1 MTSKPVHRGEP
12 TAARVCLAAFVAV
25 IAAAVPAP
33 AQQQE
38 PAYST
43 WSKVENAPEQR
54 AYKESL
60 RDGGGFDR
68 VAQNFLVD
76 IGLPQLQLPGN
87 LSTIERVRRRIREL
101 LLSERD
107 IADAKALDDANRT
120 AAEFMMRLAGDADA
134 KPVVRVNAMLL
145 VGELR
150 GKDGRP
156 WPAAADALA
165 AACANT
171 SLPMAVRIAA
181 AAGLDRHAEAAAG
194 ASAAAFSSK
203 AAPAI
208 TAMTAPPKPGNDR
221 VASDWLACRGL
232 AMIAT
237 LGPAAQAAVASAT
250 AILQDASRATDVRVR
265 AAAAIGAAATAD
277 SGVEVAKAL
286 ETIRQVAIAALR
298 ADLAEAT
305 RFSLDETIDSDARK
319 ADVTAAAIPEMACRR
334 NAWRL
339 ATLADAVERP
349 GGAAGLA
356 GLRGANAD
364 AAKALATSLREA
376 AGKLDA
382 EPNAKTVGI
391 VLQSLDGTPQA
402 ASPAGGTPA
411 SSPATRPGRDGA
423 PPTEEPAVPNPF
435 GN

>member
-1 MTSKPVHRGEP
+1 MHRAAA
-12 TAARVCLAAFVAV
+12 TARACLAAFVAV
-25 IAAAVPAP
+25 ITAAVPAL
-33 AQQQE
+33 AQERE

-60 RDGGGFDR
+60 RDGGSFDR
-68 VAQNFLVD
+68 VARDFLVD

-87 LSTIERVRRRIREL
+87 LPTIERVRRRIREL

-107 IADAKALDDANRT
+107 IADAKALDEANRV
-120 AAEFMMRLAGDADA
+120 AAEFMTRLAGSADA
-134 KPVVRVNAMLL
+134 KPVVRINAMLL
-145 VGELR
+145 IGELR

-156 WPAAADALA
+156 WPAAADTLS
-165 AACANT
+165 AACADA

-194 ASAAAFSSK
+194 GSAAAFSSK

-208 TAMTAPPKPGNDR
+208 VAMTAPPKPGDDR

-232 AMIAT
+232 AMISA

-250 AILQDASRATDVRVR
+250 AILHDASRATDVRVR
-265 AAAAIGAAATAD
+265 AAAALGAAATAG

-286 ETIRQVAIAALR
+286 ETIRQLAIAALR

-305 RFSLDETIDSDARK
+305 RLSLDETIGSDARK
-319 ADVTAAAIPEMACRR
+319 ADGTAAVIPAMACRR

-339 ATLADAVERP
+339 VTLADALERS
-349 GGAAGLA
+349 GGAAGLV
-356 GLRGANAD
+356 GLPGADAD
-364 AAKALATSLREA
+364 AAKALAASLREA

-382 EPNAKTVGI
+382 DPTAKTVGD
-391 VLQSLDGTPQA
+391 VLQSLDKTLQAGSPARGTPGSTPGPRPERNGDA
-402 ASPAGGTPA
+402 PA
-411 SSPATRPGRDGA
+411 
-423 PPTEEPAVPNPF
+423 EEPAVPNPF